1 MFVRLESP
9 SSIHFPSFYYLIP
22 TLFHRIY
29 YRLHI
34 YIYIEFLPRIS
45 RETRVSI
52 PRRFNRVKG
61 RAQSTRL
68 SYSISQRDGATN
80 QFDLSVNP
88 TLVKPTCLSRVHIYI
103 YWKAEKGV
111 QKAGQKRVGGR
122 RWGKG
127 RRERERKKER
137 GGGRVS
143 RSSEFSRG
151 TIKLFLKYS
160 HITGRWYANIPVPG
174 LCRPFPY
181 LPPSQQRE
189 PLSHRIPS
197 SIGSSS

>member
-34 YIYIEFLPRIS
+34 YIYTEFLPRIS

-103 YWKAEKGV
+103 LEGGEGRPKSGSKKGW
-111 QKAGQKRVGGR
+111 RR

-127 RRERERKKER
+127 EREKKRR
-137 GGGRVS
+137 GEGEECLDRLNSVV
-143 RSSEFSRG
+143 E
-151 TIKLFLKYS
+151 L
-160 HITGRWYANIPVPG
+160 
-174 LCRPFPY
+174 
-181 LPPSQQRE
+181 
-189 PLSHRIPS
+189 
-197 SIGSSS
+197 

>member
-29 YRLHI
+29 YI
-34 YIYIEFLPRIS
+34 YTEFLPRIS

-103 YWKAEKGV
+103 YIGRRRRASK
-111 QKAGQKRVGGR
+111 KRVK
-122 RWGKG
+122 KG
-127 RRERERKKER
+127 LEKKMGERREREREKKRR
-137 GGGRVS
+137 GEGEECLDRLNSVV
-143 RSSEFSRG
+143 E
-151 TIKLFLKYS
+151 L
-160 HITGRWYANIPVPG
+160 
-174 LCRPFPY
+174 
-181 LPPSQQRE
+181 
-189 PLSHRIPS
+189 
-197 SIGSSS
+197 